1 MADPIGEFRS
11 TRAAWFM
18 TKTADGEIQMTTSY
32 EGTADGFGA
41 VFGTLTRTQPLAE
54 AGASSGT
61 CSYAGLA
68 VNDDGSIIGGIGE
81 GTWERIGSEMRSSVS
96 LLVELSDGSKLR
108 SEGVVDPTEQSWNGK
123 IYET

>member
-11 TRAAWFM
+11 TRASWSM
-18 TKTADGEIQMTTSY
+18 SKTADGGIQTASSY

-41 VFGTLTRTQPLAE
+41 VFGTLTRTQALAE

-61 CSYAGLA
+61 CSYAGMA
-68 VNDDGSIIGGIGE
+68 VNDDGSIIGAVGE
-81 GTWERIGSEMRSSVS
+81 GTWERIGTEMRFSVII
-96 LLVELSDGSKLR
+96 LAELSDGSKLR
-108 SEGVVDPTEQSWNGK
+108 SEGVVDHAEQSWNGK

>member
-1 MADPIGEFRS
+1 
-11 TRAAWFM
+11 M

-108 SEGVVDPTEQSWNGK
+108 SEGVVDHTDQSWNGK